1 MSSQILS
8 HTMYRRDS
16 EDKSLEIEQ
25 DASRSNSPKNMK
37 YYKMDDEK
45 TVLNQ
50 SKKSFCIDALL
61 SKHIEPENN
70 QTLQER
76 MSHQKYFQLTKNYI
90 TRYQNDNQNEHE
102 NFESKIEQNTIEKY
116 HDKYDKYQND
126 SDKYMND
133 TDKYQNENQSLNFD
147 SRETESQRS
156 GRSGQSSP
164 RSGSPVS
171 DDGNR
176 SASYS
181 PPISPGVEGGNEEYE
196 SYRPGIIPKPGL
208 LPQNPALVAAQSAA
222 LFYPQLP
229 AGAPP
234 PAPPL
239 SAFHHPGDRVL
250 HHMQLEWL
258 ARTGML
264 YHRIPELGGAP
275 HALLGKTRR
284 PRTAFTSQQLLE
296 LEKQFRMNKYLSR
309 PKRFEVAT
317 SLMLTETQV
326 KIWFQNRRM
335 KWKRSKKAQQD
346 SKSKDSTHQ
355 SEEKKIPKDQP
366 EPDKT
371 PTQLATDLTS
381 VKPPPMLDRDRII
394 ALERERAMAAANFNS
409 NLENNRRG
417 LVVMNQDGARSMDMF
432 RPYVV

>member
-1 MSSQILS
+1 MSSQILT

-16 EDKSLEIEQ
+16 SETDRPLEIDQ
-25 DASRSNSPKNMK
+25 DLDRSRSNSPKNK
-37 YYKMDDEK
+37 YYRSGDEK
-45 TVLNQ
+45 TIINQ
-50 SKKSFCIDALL
+50 QKKSFCIDALL
-61 SKHIEPENN
+61 SRHIEPEGDMANKYL
-70 QTLQER
+70 TLIQN
-76 MSHQKYFQLTKNYI
+76 KNYI
-90 TRYQNDNQNEHE
+90 RYQNE
-102 NFESKIEQNTIEKY
+102 NYDAQIEQNTINKFQE
-116 HDKYDKYQND
+116 
-126 SDKYMND
+126 SD
-133 TDKYQNENQSLNFD
+133 NFD
-147 SRETESQRS
+147 HRAETDSPK
-156 GRSGQSSP
+156 SGQSSP

-171 DDGNR
+171 EDGNR
-176 SASYS
+176 SGSYS
-181 PPISPGVEGGNEEYE
+181 PPISPGVEGGNEEFE

-222 LFYPQLP
+222 LFNYPQLSQP
-229 AGAPP
+229 LPPGAPMP
-234 PAPPL
+234 

-258 ARTGML
+258 ARTGMF

-346 SKSKDSTHQ
+346 SKGKESHSSHQ
-355 SEEKKIPKDQP
+355 NDDKPKAKEIPLP
-366 EPDKT
+366 EPEKA
-371 PTQLATDLTS
+371 QQMAADLTA
-381 VKPPPMLDRDRII
+381 VKPAAMLDRDRII
-394 ALERERAMAAANFNS
+394 ALERERAIAAANFNS
-409 NLENNRRG
+409 NLENRRG
-417 LVVMNQDGARSMDMF
+417 MVVMGQDGRPNDMF

>member
-1 MSSQILS
+1 MQADL
-8 HTMYRRDS
+8 TA
-16 EDKSLEIEQ
+16 Q
-25 DASRSNSPKNMK
+25 KNMK

-176 SASYS
+176 SASY
-181 PPISPGVEGGNEEYE
+181 
-196 SYRPGIIPKPGL
+196 
-208 LPQNPALVAAQSAA
+208 
-222 LFYPQLP
+222 
-229 AGAPP
+229 
-234 PAPPL
+234 
-239 SAFHHPGDRVL
+239 
-250 HHMQLEWL
+250 
-258 ARTGML
+258 
-264 YHRIPELGGAP
+264 
-275 HALLGKTRR
+275 
-284 PRTAFTSQQLLE
+284 
-296 LEKQFRMNKYLSR
+296 
-309 PKRFEVAT
+309 
-317 SLMLTETQV
+317 
-326 KIWFQNRRM
+326 
-335 KWKRSKKAQQD
+335 
-346 SKSKDSTHQ
+346 
-355 SEEKKIPKDQP
+355 
-366 EPDKT
+366 
-371 PTQLATDLTS
+371 
-381 VKPPPMLDRDRII
+381 
-394 ALERERAMAAANFNS
+394 
-409 NLENNRRG
+409 
-417 LVVMNQDGARSMDMF
+417 
-432 RPYVV
+432 

>member
-1 MSSQILS
+1 MSSQILT
-8 HTMYRRDS
+8 HMYRRDS
-16 EDKSLEIEQ
+16 SDQ
-25 DASRSNSPKNMK
+25 DRPLDIDDHDRSTSNSPKNMK
-37 YYKMDDEK
+37 YYKQVDEDK
-45 TVLNQ
+45 TIISQN
-50 SKKSFCIDALL
+50 KKSFCIDALL
-61 SKHIEPENN
+61 SRHIEPET
-70 QTLQER
+70 TLQDR
-76 MSHQKYFQLTKNYI
+76 MTQQKYLALIQNKNYI
-90 TRYQNDNQNEHE
+90 NRFDNE
-102 NFESKIEQNTIEKY
+102 NYDAQIEQNTIN
-116 HDKYDKYQND
+116 KYQGQSFEQRAD
-126 SDKYMND
+126 SP
-133 TDKYQNENQSLNFD
+133 
-147 SRETESQRS
+147 RS
-156 GRSGQSSP
+156 GASTP
-164 RSGSPVS
+164 RSGSPAS

-176 SASYS
+176 SGSYS
-181 PPISPGVEGGNEEYE
+181 PPISPGVEGGNEEFDN
-196 SYRPGIIPKPGL
+196 YRPGIIPKPGL

-222 LFYPQLP
+222 LFNYPQLSP
-229 AGAPP
+229 GALPPGAPLP
-234 PAPPL
+234 

-258 ARTGML
+258 ARTGMF

-346 SKSKDSTHQ
+346 TKKDAHAHPT
-355 SEEKKIPKDQP
+355 EEKNKPKDLPLPQP
-366 EPDKT
+366 EPEKNM
-371 PTQLATDLTS
+371 AADLTA
-381 VKPPPMLDRDRII
+381 VKPPPMLDRERII
-394 ALERERAMAAANFNS
+394 ALERERAIAAANFNS

-417 LVVMNQDGARSMDMF
+417 LVVMSQDGSRPGIDMF

>member
-1 MSSQILS
+1 MSSQILPQA
-8 HTMYRRDS
+8 MYRRDS
-16 EDKSLEIEQ
+16 SSDKPLDLDQ
-25 DASRSNSPKNMK
+25 DSNPDHSRSNSPKNMK
-37 YYKMDDEK
+37 YYEEK

-50 SKKSFCIDALL
+50 KKSFCIDALL
-61 SKHIEPENN
+61 SKQLEP
-70 QTLQER
+70 QEHR
-76 MSHQKYFQLTKNYI
+76 MSDQYLKNYI
-90 TRYQNDNQNEHE
+90 TRYE
-102 NFESKIEQNTIEKY
+102 NYDTQIEQNTISKY
-116 HDKYDKYQND
+116 GEGLD
-126 SDKYMND
+126 
-133 TDKYQNENQSLNFD
+133 
-147 SRETESQRS
+147 QRS
-156 GRSGQSSP
+156 GSPRSGQSSP
-164 RSGSPVS
+164 RSASPGS

-176 SASYS
+176 SGSYS
-181 PPISPGVEGGNEEYE
+181 PPISPGVEGGSEDYE
-196 SYRPGIIPKPGL
+196 GYRPGIIPKPGL

-222 LFYPQLP
+222 LFNYPLQPGALP
-229 AGAPP
+229 PGAPLP
-234 PAPPL
+234 

-258 ARTGML
+258 ARTGMF

-346 SKSKDSTHQ
+346 TKNKDSHSNEDKKPKEPPPAQ
-355 SEEKKIPKDQP
+355 EK
-366 EPDKT
+366 EP
-371 PTQLATDLTS
+371 QMAADLTS
-381 VKPPPMLDRDRII
+381 VKPQPMLDRDRII

-409 NLENNRRG
+409 NLEHRRG
-417 LVVMNQDGARSMDMF
+417 LAVMNQDGRPGMDMF

>member
-1 MSSQILS
+1 MSSQIL

-16 EDKSLEIEQ
+16 NDQDKPLEIDQ
-25 DASRSNSPKNMK
+25 DSNPEHSRSCSPKNMK
-37 YYKMDDEK
+37 YYEDK

-50 SKKSFCIDALL
+50 AKKSFCIDALL
-61 SKHIEPENN
+61 SRQLEPKTNQELTHEKYLSLIQNKSYMNTYQENYDT
-70 QTLQER
+70 Q
-76 MSHQKYFQLTKNYI
+76 
-90 TRYQNDNQNEHE
+90 
-102 NFESKIEQNTIEKY
+102 IEQNTIN
-116 HDKYDKYQND
+116 KYDRIEG
-126 SDKYMND
+126 SP
-133 TDKYQNENQSLNFD
+133 
-147 SRETESQRS
+147 RS
-156 GRSGQSSP
+156 GHSSP
-164 RSGSPVS
+164 RSASPVS
-171 DDGNR
+171 EEGNR
-176 SASYS
+176 SESYS
-181 PPISPGVEGGNEEYE
+181 PPISPGVEGSNESYE
-196 SYRPGIIPKPGL
+196 GYRPGIIPKPGL

-222 LFYPQLP
+222 LFNYPQLQP
-229 AGAPP
+229 GSVPP
-234 PAPPL
+234 GGPMP

-258 ARTGML
+258 ARTGMF

-346 SKSKDSTHQ
+346 SKKEPSQDDKH
-355 SEEKKIPKDQP
+355 KPKDLPPP
-366 EPDKT
+366 EAEKP
-371 PTQLATDLTS
+371 QLPADLTS
-381 VKPPPMLDRDRII
+381 VKQAPLLDRDRII
-394 ALERERAMAAANFNS
+394 ALERERAIAAANFNS

-417 LVVMNQDGARSMDMF
+417 LVVMSQDGGRPNMDMF

>member
-1 MSSQILS
+1 MSSQILPQA
-8 HTMYRRDS
+8 MYRRDS
-16 EDKSLEIEQ
+16 DEMQEKPLEIDQ
-25 DASRSNSPKNMK
+25 DSNPDRSQSNSPKNMK
-37 YYKMDDEK
+37 YYKHIDEDK
-45 TVLNQ
+45 TIINQ
-50 SKKSFCIDALL
+50 GKKSFCIDALL
-61 SKHIEPENN
+61 SRHIEPETSI
-70 QTLQER
+70 QDKMAQ
-76 MSHQKYFQLTKNYI
+76 QKYLSFIQNKNYI
-90 TRYQNDNQNEHE
+90 ARYQNE
-102 NFESKIEQNTIEKY
+102 NYESQIEQNTI
-116 HDKYDKYQND
+116 DRCQNRGE
-126 SDKYMND
+126 
-133 TDKYQNENQSLNFD
+133 QGFD
-147 SRETESQRS
+147 RVESES
-156 GRSGQSSP
+156 PRSGQSSP
-164 RSGSPVS
+164 RSGTPGS

-176 SASYS
+176 SESYS
-181 PPISPGVEGGNEEYE
+181 PPISPGVEGAAEEYE
-196 SYRPGIIPKPGL
+196 TYRPGIIPKPGL
-208 LPQNPALVAAQSAA
+208 LPQNPALVAAQSS
-222 LFYPQLP
+222 LFNYPQLGQP
-229 AGAPP
+229 GALPPGAPLP
-234 PAPPL
+234 

-258 ARTGML
+258 ARTGMF

-346 SKSKDSTHQ
+346 TKTKDGHVSHQAEEKNKQKELPLPQ
-355 SEEKKIPKDQP
+355 SEPEKQP
-366 EPDKT
+366 
-371 PTQLATDLTS
+371 QQQMAADLTA
-381 VKPPPMLDRDRII
+381 VKPPQMLDRDRII

-417 LVVMNQDGARSMDMF
+417 LVVLNQDGARPSMDMF

>member
-1 MSSQILS
+1 MSSDILT
-8 HTMYRRDS
+8 TMYRRQSS
-16 EDKSLEIEQ
+16 EEEKPLEIDQ
-25 DASRSNSPKNMK
+25 DSNPDHSRSNTPKNMK
-37 YYKMDDEK
+37 YYKQIDDEK
-45 TVLNQ
+45 TILNQ
-50 SKKSFCIDALL
+50 GKKSFCIDALL
-61 SKHIEPENN
+61 SRHIEPETN
-70 QTLQER
+70 QDR
-76 MSHQKYFQLTKNYI
+76 MTQQKYLALIQNKNYI
-90 TRYQNDNQNEHE
+90 ARYQNE
-102 NFESKIEQNTIEKY
+102 NYDTQIEQNTISKC
-116 HDKYDKYQND
+116 QRLD
-126 SDKYMND
+126 SSSFERVD
-133 TDKYQNENQSLNFD
+133 
-147 SRETESQRS
+147 TESP
-156 GRSGQSSP
+156 RSGQSSP
-164 RSGSPVS
+164 RSGTPS

-176 SASYS
+176 SESYS
-181 PPISPGVEGGNEEYE
+181 PPISPGVEGVNEEFE

-222 LFYPQLP
+222 LFNYPQLP
-229 AGAPP
+229 QGLPPGAPMP
-234 PAPPL
+234 

-258 ARTGML
+258 ARTGMF

-346 SKSKDSTHQ
+346 TKKDSHSHTTDDKKK
-355 SEEKKIPKDQP
+355 ETDEKPQ
-366 EPDKT
+366 
-371 PTQLATDLTS
+371 QMAADLTA
-381 VKPPPMLDRDRII
+381 VKPPMLDRDRII

-417 LVVMNQDGARSMDMF
+417 MVVNQDGGRSGMDMF

>member
-1 MSSQILS
+1 MSSQILT
-8 HTMYRRDS
+8 HTMYRRS
-16 EDKSLEIEQ
+16 SNEEKPLEIDQ
-25 DASRSNSPKNMK
+25 DSNPDPSRSNSPKNMK
-37 YYKMDDEK
+37 YFKQLDEEK
-45 TVLNQ
+45 TILNQ
-50 SKKSFCIDALL
+50 GKKSFCIDALL
-61 SKHIEPENN
+61 SRHIEPET
-70 QTLQER
+70 TLQER
-76 MSHQKYFQLTKNYI
+76 MSQNKYMSLIQNKNFI
-90 TRYQNDNQNEHE
+90 ARYQNQNYDTQ
-102 NFESKIEQNTIEKY
+102 IEQNTIEKY
-116 HDKYDKYQND
+116 QNRADEQSFDHRAETD
-126 SDKYMND
+126 SP
-133 TDKYQNENQSLNFD
+133 
-147 SRETESQRS
+147 
-156 GRSGQSSP
+156 RSGQSSP
-164 RSGSPVS
+164 RSASPGS

-176 SASYS
+176 SGSYS
-181 PPISPGVEGGNEEYE
+181 PPISPGVEGGNEEFE

-222 LFYPQLP
+222 LFNYPQLQP
-229 AGAPP
+229 PPGAPMP
-234 PAPPL
+234 

-258 ARTGML
+258 ARTGMF

-346 SKSKDSTHQ
+346 SKNKDSHASHQ
-355 SEEKKIPKDQP
+355 SDEKSKPKEIPLPP
-366 EPDKT
+366 EPEK
-371 PTQLATDLTS
+371 PQQIAADLTA
-381 VKPPPMLDRDRII
+381 VKPPILDRDRII
-394 ALERERAMAAANFNS
+394 ALERERAIAAANFNS

-417 LVVMNQDGARSMDMF
+417 LVVMSQDGGRPNDMF

>member
-1 MSSQILS
+1 MSSQILP
-8 HTMYRRDS
+8 HGIYRRDS
-16 EDKSLEIEQ
+16 NELQERPLEIDTESNP
-25 DASRSNSPKNMK
+25 DRSRSNSPKNMK
-37 YYKMDDEK
+37 FYNTEDK
-45 TVLNQ
+45 TILNQ
-50 SKKSFCIDALL
+50 GKKSFCIDALL
-61 SKHIEPENN
+61 SRQLPESS
-70 QTLQER
+70 LQDKI
-76 MSHQKYFQLTKNYI
+76 SQQKYLTIIHNKNYI
-90 TRYQNDNQNEHE
+90 GRYQE
-102 NFESKIEQNTIEKY
+102 NYDAQIEQNMISKCEG
-116 HDKYDKYQND
+116 
-126 SDKYMND
+126 
-133 TDKYQNENQSLNFD
+133 
-147 SRETESQRS
+147 RESPRS
-156 GRSGQSSP
+156 GRSGQRSP
-164 RSGSPVS
+164 RSGQSSRSASPGS

-176 SASYS
+176 SGSYS
-181 PPISPGVEGGNEEYE
+181 PPISPGVEGGNEEFE

-222 LFYPQLP
+222 LFKYPMSQPGLMP
-229 AGAPP
+229 PGAPMP
-234 PAPPL
+234 

-258 ARTGML
+258 ARTGMF

-346 SKSKDSTHQ
+346 SKSKDAQ
-355 SEEKKIPKDQP
+355 AEEKKPKEIPNEQEKQ
-366 EPDKT
+366 
-371 PTQLATDLTS
+371 TQMAGDLTA
-381 VKPPPMLDRDRII
+381 VKPLLDRDRII

-409 NLENNRRG
+409 NMENRRG
-417 LVVMNQDGARSMDMF
+417 LVVMNQDGGRPLDMF

>member
-1 MSSQILS
+1 MSALTQSY
-8 HTMYRRDS
+8 HRAAD
-16 EDKSLEIEQ
+16 DKPLEIDQ
-25 DASRSNSPKNMK
+25 DSNPDPSRSNSPKNMK
-37 YYKMDDEK
+37 FFDDK

-50 SKKSFCIDALL
+50 KKSFCIDALL
-61 SKHIEPENN
+61 SKHIEPESEP
-70 QTLQER
+70 Q
-76 MSHQKYFQLTKNYI
+76 QKYLALVNKNYI
-90 TRYQNDNQNEHE
+90 ARYE
-102 NFESKIEQNTIEKY
+102 NYDAQIEQNTIER
-116 HDKYDKYQND
+116 Q
-126 SDKYMND
+126 
-133 TDKYQNENQSLNFD
+133 
-147 SRETESQRS
+147 RPGESES
-156 GRSGQSSP
+156 PRSGQSSP
-164 RSGSPVS
+164 RSGTPGS

-176 SASYS
+176 SDTYS
-181 PPISPGVEGGNEEYE
+181 PPISPGVEGGDDYDN
-196 SYRPGIIPKPGL
+196 YRPGIIPKPGL

-222 LFYPQLP
+222 LFNYPQLQP
-229 AGAPP
+229 GALPPGALPPGAP
-234 PAPPL
+234 

-250 HHMQLEWL
+250 HQMQLEWL
-258 ARTGML
+258 ARTGMF

-346 SKSKDSTHQ
+346 TKSKDLNHPGD
-355 SEEKKIPKDQP
+355 EKNKPKDLQP
-366 EPDKT
+366 ELEKP
-371 PTQLATDLTS
+371 QQIAADLTS
-381 VKPPPMLDRDRII
+381 VKPPPLLDRERII

-417 LVVMNQDGARSMDMF
+417 LVVMNQDGARPMDMF

>member
-1 MSSQILS
+1 MSSQILP
-8 HTMYRRDS
+8 HPMYRRDS
-16 EDKSLEIEQ
+16 SDQDRPLEI
-25 DASRSNSPKNMK
+25 DHDGDHSRSSSPKNMK
-37 YYKMDDEK
+37 YYKQLDEDK
-45 TVLNQ
+45 TILNQ
-50 SKKSFCIDALL
+50 GKKSFCIDALL
-61 SKHIEPENN
+61 SRHIEPET
-70 QTLQER
+70 TLQDR
-76 MSHQKYFQLTKNYI
+76 MAQQKYLALIQNKNYI
-90 TRYQNDNQNEHE
+90 NRFE
-102 NFESKIEQNTIEKY
+102 NYDAQIEQNTI
-116 HDKYDKYQND
+116 DKFQG
-126 SDKYMND
+126 
-133 TDKYQNENQSLNFD
+133 QSFEQ
-147 SRETESQRS
+147 RAESP
-156 GRSGQSSP
+156 RSGQSSP

-171 DDGNR
+171 EDGNR
-176 SASYS
+176 SGSYS

-222 LFYPQLP
+222 LFNYPQLSP
-229 AGAPP
+229 GTLPPGAPLP
-234 PAPPL
+234 

-258 ARTGML
+258 ARTGMF

-346 SKSKDSTHQ
+346 SKKDSH
-355 SEEKKIPKDQP
+355 SHNEEKSKPKEPLQPP
-366 EPDKT
+366 EPEK
-371 PTQLATDLTS
+371 PPQNMAADLTA
-381 VKPPPMLDRDRII
+381 VKPPAMLDRERII
-394 ALERERAMAAANFNS
+394 TLERERAMAAANFNS

-417 LVVMNQDGARSMDMF
+417 MVVMSQDGGRPGMDMF